1 MFNNA
6 QNYHTDT
13 DITSLRPQGDSH
25 SSYFTFERGEIY
37 SDLRIEKVPTFSQ
50 LTICAKEKTRTFP
63 ISHYLT
69 QSQIKFISLST

>member
-25 SSYFTFERGEIY
+25 SLYFTFERGKI
-37 SDLRIEKVPTFSQ
+37 L
-50 LTICAKEKTRTFP
+50 L
-63 ISHYLT
+63 
-69 QSQIKFISLST
+69 